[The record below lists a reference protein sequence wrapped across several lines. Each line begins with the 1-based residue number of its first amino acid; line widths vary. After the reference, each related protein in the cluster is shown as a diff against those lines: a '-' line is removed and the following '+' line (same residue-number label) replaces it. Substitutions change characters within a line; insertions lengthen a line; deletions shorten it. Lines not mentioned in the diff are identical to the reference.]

1 MPGSVSSFEGID
13 SGGLA
18 PNPDRSTPLSG
29 ASSGITGLLE
39 GSQNDAERIQNAIKE
54 AFQLL
59 DANRCGRIVAEE
71 APHLLRYLGFFPSEE
86 EIASRILPQ
95 VISKSVVILVQKIR
109 DK

>member
-1 MPGSVSSFEGID
+1 MPGSVSSLDGID
-13 SGGLA
+13 SGGHA
-18 PNPDRSTPLSG
+18 PNPVMSTPLSG
-29 ASSGITGLLE
+29 ASAGIMGLLE
-39 GSQNDAERIQNAIKE
+39 GGQNDAEQIQNAIKE

-95 VISKSVVILVQKIR
+95 VITKSVVILVQKIR
-109 DK
+109 EK